1 MPRTFN
7 ATYSLWGNL
16 YRGRFYVEGK
26 RVAEYKFDACLNA
39 FMKSGASYTRT
50 HKVLT
55 SWKYT
60 TIWKEA

>member
-1 MPRTFN
+1 MPRTFI

-16 YRGRFYVEGK
+16 YRGRFYIDGK
-26 RVAEYKFDACLNA
+26 RVAEHKFDACLNA
-39 FMKSGASYTRT
+39 FLKSGASYTRN
-50 HKVLT
+50 HKTLT